1 MKRCCCMISCLLLV
15 LGAVAQIPSPSWDE
29 WFKQKKTQKKYLIT
43 QIAELKV
50 YLGLL
55 EKGYRIAG
63 DGLHLVHSIKNGE
76 FGLHDLFYKS
86 LSAVNPALRRH
97 ADVGTV
103 AASQL
108 LLVAKATALR
118 KKASANPM
126 LSASE
131 KATITTTCGRIAH
144 DALDVINQL
153 EVAFASGT
161 LSMTDDHRLSI
172 LETLRARSRKQWA
185 FFQGYQSEASMAVQQ
200 KTREAVSAQVIKSR
214 YGIQ

>member
-1 MKRCCCMISCLLLV
+1 MISCLLLV